1 MSGISDGERRCIM
14 KSRSKS
20 KSFLAG
26 AAVLGMAGLLCKVIG
41 AVYRI
46 PLSNYILH
54 KEGIA
59 YYQVAYPVYSALLT
73 ISSAGLPTAISRMV
87 AERVQEGRERDAL
100 SVFRSAL
107 YVLFGIGIL
116 SCLILALFSK
126 QIASFLGSS
135 NACYALV
142 AIAPALV
149 LVSIMSAYR
158 GYFQGMQNMTPTAVS
173 QIIEQLGK
181 LAAGFPLAAYMMKY
195 GAEYGAAG
203 ALLGVSVSEGLAL
216 IYMVVHKARYGSELK
231 SRIRWADERCD
242 LTGDGEETA
251 RNIIRTLF
259 TIAIPIT
266 IGASI
271 MPLVGMTDTMI
282 VINRLQ
288 DIGFSEQTATNLY
301 GLFTGNVNT
310 IVNMPQV
317 LTLALSMALVPAITG
332 SLTAKN
338 YRAMRSTVQQGIKLS
353 WMIGMPCCVGLFMLA
368 KPVMRLLY
376 SSYGAEDLNTMAG
389 LLRIMSFAILFLSV
403 VQTTTGI
410 LQGLGRVIVP
420 VLTLAIGAVFKVIIN
435 YILVGTPAVNIYGAP
450 IGTIVCYAIAGILN
464 TFMICYITRT
474 KFSFS
479 DVIVKPGIS
488 VLAMAFVLALIM
500 LALGDHAE
508 SRIFALVG
516 VLIGAAVYG
525 MMLVMTGA
533 ITQDDMKIVPG
544 GAHITRLLKRMKM
557 WR

>member
-1 MSGISDGERRCIM
+1 M

-20 KSFLAG
+20 RSFLAG
-26 AAVLGMAGLLCKVIG
+26 AAVLGMAGLVCKVIG

-107 YVLFGIGIL
+107 TVLLGIGII
-116 SCLILALFSK
+116 SCMILALFSK
-126 QIASFLGSS
+126 QIAGFLGSS
-135 NACYALV
+135 NASYALV

-195 GAEYGAAG
+195 GPEYGAAG
-203 ALLGVSVSEGLAL
+203 ALLGVSISEGLAL
-216 IYMVVHKARYGSELK
+216 IYMAVHKARYGGELK
-231 SRIRWADERCD
+231 NRLRWADERSD

-251 RNIIRTLF
+251 RGIIRTLF
-259 TIAIPIT
+259 AIAIPIT

-376 SSYGAEDLNTMAG
+376 SSYGAEDLNTMSG
-389 LLRIMSFAILFLSV
+389 ILRIMSLAILFLSV

-435 YILVGTPAVNIYGAP
+435 YILVGTPAINIYGAP
-450 IGTIVCYAIAGILN
+450 IGTIVCYAVAGILN

-474 KFSFS
+474 RFSFG
-479 DVIVKPGIS
+479 DVIVKPAIS
-488 VLAMAFVLALIM
+488 VLAMAFVLALMM
-500 LALGDHAE
+500 LALGDHAD

-516 VLIGAAVYG
+516 VAVGAVVYG

-533 ITQDDMKIVPG
+533 ITREDMKIVPG
-544 GAHITRLLKRMKM
+544 GAHITRLLKRIKM